1 MSALR
6 STEVQTRDVDRARTE
21 VGQIFCPHRLLPVSR
36 GSVDLDLRA
45 RRIGSVGL
53 VSLDYGAAVRIEPG
67 SLDSFYLV
75 QLPLAGSANI
85 RQGRDEF
92 VSTPSAASVL
102 SPHDDIR
109 MKWDAGTPQSIVYIE
124 RCALEQ
130 RLARMLDRPLAAPLR
145 FDLAMSTRSGGA
157 KSWLRAVDYLR
168 DEARS
173 DASLVADAHYA
184 AQLAS
189 MLMTCLLTGHQHNY
203 SHALARPGVAVT
215 RKVRQACELIEHHH
229 AEPLVVQDIADAV
242 GVSVRALQDGFQRE
256 LGTSPMCF
264 LRRARLQAT
273 RAALSATDPSC
284 ASVTA
289 IALEHGLGHLGR
301 FAVAYRAA
309 FGESPSQTLAR

>member
-1 MSALR
+1 MGALR
-6 STEVQTRDVDRARTE
+6 STEVQTRDVDQARTE

-67 SLDSFYLV
+67 SLESFYLV

-85 RQGRDEF
+85 RQGRDE
-92 VSTPSAASVL
+92 
-102 SPHDDIR
+102 IR
-109 MKWDAGTPQSIVYIE
+109 MKWNAGTPQSIVYIE

-130 RLARMLDRPLAAPLR
+130 RLARMLDQPLAAPLR
-145 FDLAMSTRSGGA
+145 FDLAMSTRRSGA
-157 KSWLRAVDYLR
+157 KSWLRAVDYVR
-168 DEARS
+168 DEVRS

-189 MLMTCLLTGHQHNY
+189 MLMTCLLTSHQHNY
-203 SHALARPGVAVT
+203 SHALARPSIAVT
-215 RKVRQACELIEHHH
+215 RKIRQACELIEHHH

-273 RAALSATDPSC
+273 RVALSATDPSC

-301 FAVAYRAA
+301 FAVAYRAV